1 MSTDNTEIK
10 DWQDDLAE
18 KDIISTAWQAE
29 FFGPEEKI
37 EDEQELAKFDVHVI
51 YKNTKNFTWYYPQ
64 IKAALLADSVK
75 EFVEYHGIV
84 DATDND
90 IEELKAFFFHYVR
103 FINFEV
109 DLDETAPQVFEA
121 TDVNETIGDDDM
133 EEIVDEL
140 KEAKMD
146 RFGDKPTLH

>member
-90 IEELKAFFFHYVR
+90 IEELKAGTPTKKLISHSGA
-103 FINFEV
+103 
-109 DLDETAPQVFEA
+109 LS
-121 TDVNETIGDDDM
+121 TISSSFLFQSFCLAICLPG
-133 EEIVDEL
+133 L
-140 KEAKMD
+140 
-146 RFGDKPTLH
+146 